1 MKLLLRLFFVL
12 TPFYSFSQLS
22 ENVELIFHWD
32 EDSLVGS
39 EIYDNTYNEVW
50 GVVLEEREY
59 AIIGRSEERDEYIF
73 NAFHYECG

>member
-22 ENVELIFHWD
+22 ENVELLFHWD
-32 EDSLVGS
+32 ADSLVGS

-50 GVVLEEREY
+50 GVVLE
-59 AIIGRSEERDEYIF
+59 
-73 NAFHYECG
+73 